1 MIHLKRIN
9 EWKTTEDAKL
19 DDANL
24 EELEDVF
31 LPIKDLDCED
41 FKIKVSKF
49 IPECYEI
56 KWRFPINL
64 SLNRG
69 AGSYSEN
76 NVINLE
82 SIKKH
87 KDKIMFFNKTQEA
100 AHEVLEMLIEMGYE
114 IYYYN
119 VNMDGL
125 SYRFGINIARKSL
138 F

>member
-1 MIHLKRIN
+1 MIHLKKIN
-9 EWKTTEDAKL
+9 EWKTSEDAKL

-31 LPIKDLDCED
+31 LTIKDLDCED
-41 FKIKVSKF
+41 FEIIVNKF
-49 IPECYEI
+49 IPECYDI
-56 KWRFPINL
+56 KWSFPNNL
-64 SLNRG
+64 SLG

-87 KDKIMFFNKTQEA
+87 KDKIMFFNKIQEA
-100 AHEVLEMLIEMGYE
+100 AHEVLEMLIEMDYE

-119 VNMDGL
+119 VNMDGS
-125 SYRFGINIARKSL
+125 SYRFGIHIARKSL